1 MTMDVLVDLLGAPQ
15 KRKQKD
21 GNDKDVVCDGERKQF
36 VRHLWVMSILK

>member
-1 MTMDVLVDLLGAPQ
+1 MMMMALDHLLGAPQ